1 MAKAIEQ
8 LDYEPKAVARGLA
21 GKQTGTIAL
30 TNLEKSMEFYAKLF
44 GAEPVKVK
52 PDYAKFLLASPGLNF
67 TLNASPEVS
76 GNQVSH
82 FGFQVA
88 STEEV
93 LAQKRRL
100 EKLGLFSDQD
110 EMDTTCCYATQD
122 KFWVHDPDGNE
133 WEFFYTKA
141 DADVRREDA
150 GSCCAPSIKKES
162 VETKSCC

>member
-1 MAKAIEQ
+1 MYAHVGIN
-8 LDYEPKAVARGLA
+8 V
-21 GKQTGTIAL
+21 
-30 TNLEKSMEFYAKLF
+30 TNLEKSIAFYSKLF

-52 PDYAKFLLASPGLNF
+52 PDYAKFLLSSPGLNF
-67 TLNASPEVS
+67 TLNVSPEVS

-88 STEEV
+88 STQDV
-93 LAQKRRL
+93 LVNKNRL
-100 EKLGLFSDQD
+100 EKLGLFSDKD

-141 DADVRREDA
+141 DADIHREDA
-150 GSCCAPSIKKES
+150 GGCCTSQSKNEVS
-162 VETKSCC
+162 ETKSCC